1 MVKNTIKKDQVY
13 NRGCTSAIPV
23 VMSIMCCISVLFIFF
38 LSGCKPDERS
48 VVAYVSVDQVYAE
61 PILEAF
67 EKESGVKVRA
77 VYDVEAAKTTGL
89 TTRLIAEKDHPRADV
104 FWNSEFA
111 QTLRLKE
118 QGVLASFKPS
128 TAFELPDTFRDPAGL
143 WFGIGGRARVFL
155 VNRNLLKPED
165 YPKKLEDFLNPK
177 YPPDRIGMAL
187 PLFGTTATH
196 ASALFNVMG
205 DGPARDLFF
214 SMKSRGIR
222 IVDGNA
228 VVRDMV
234 ANGQW
239 MFGLTDTDDALGAI
253 ERGAQVDV
261 VAPDQDERGTL
272 IIPGTVA
279 FIRGAPHPQE
289 AAELINY
296 LLRAETER
304 KLIVAGCCQWSLRG
318 DLKAAAMFP
327 NGLKTMSV
335 LLEDVQ
341 KQLTQTMVQMR
352 EIFSR

>member
-1 MVKNTIKKDQVY
+1 MVKNTINKYQID
-13 NRGCTSAIPV
+13 NGSSAAAKPV
-23 VMSIMCCISVLFIFF
+23 FISLICCFLVLFVFFIF
-38 LSGCKPDERS
+38 GCRPGERS
-48 VVAYVSVDQVYAE
+48 VIVYVSVDQVHAE
-61 PILEAF
+61 PILKAF
-67 EKESGVKVRA
+67 EKESGIKMRA

-128 TAFELPDTFRDPAGL
+128 SASELPDTFRDPAGL

-155 VNRNLLKPED
+155 VNRNLLKPQD
-165 YPKKLEDFLNPK
+165 YPTRLEDFLNPK

-187 PLFGTTATH
+187 PLFGTSATH
-196 ASALFNVMG
+196 AAALYSVMG
-205 DGPARDLFF
+205 AGPAQSLFS

-234 ANGQW
+234 AGGQW

-261 VAPDQDERGTL
+261 VTPDQDGMGTL

-279 FIRGAPHPQE
+279 LIRGAPHPLE
-289 AAELINY
+289 AGEFINY

-304 KLIVAGCCQWSLRG
+304 KLILAGFCQWSLRG
-318 DLKAAAMFP
+318 DLKTAAMFP
-327 NGLKTMSV
+327 KGLKTMSV
-335 LLEDVQ
+335 LLEDVH
-341 KQLTQTMVQMR
+341 KQLPQTMVQMR
-352 EIFSR
+352 EIFSQ

>member
-1 MVKNTIKKDQVY
+1 MTKKNLIDNGRYKVPT
-13 NRGCTSAIPV
+13 PEF
-23 VMSIMCCISVLFIFF
+23 MSFMCCLLLPLILF
-38 LSGCKPDERS
+38 LSGCNPGERS
-48 VVAYVSVDQVYAE
+48 VVVYVSVDQVYAE

-67 EKESGVKVRA
+67 EKETGVKVRA

-128 TAFELPDTFRDPAGL
+128 SAAELPDTFRDPAGL

-155 VNRNLLKPED
+155 VNRNLLKPQD
-165 YPKKLEDFLNPK
+165 YPTKLDDFLTPK

-187 PLFGTTATH
+187 PLFGTSATY
-196 ASALFNVMG
+196 AAALYSVMG
-205 DGPARDLFF
+205 AGPAQGLFS

-234 ANGQW
+234 AGGQW

-261 VAPDQDERGTL
+261 IAPDQDGMGTL

-304 KLIVAGCCQWSLRG
+304 KLILAGFCQWSLRG
-318 DLKAAAMFP
+318 ELKTVAMFP

-335 LLEDVQ
+335 PLEDIQ
-341 KQLTQTMVQMR
+341 KQLPQTMVQMR

>member
-1 MVKNTIKKDQVY
+1 MVKNTIKQYRID
-13 NRGCTSAIPV
+13 NGSCTATTPVFMTFRCCFLLLLILILSA
-23 VMSIMCCISVLFIFF
+23 
-38 LSGCKPDERS
+38 CKPGERS

-61 PILEAF
+61 PILKDF
-67 EKESGVKVRA
+67 EKETGIKVLA

-89 TTRLIAEKDHPRADV
+89 TTRLVAEKDHPRADV
-104 FWNSEFA
+104 FWNGEFA

-118 QGVLASFKPS
+118 QGVLASFKPAS
-128 TAFELPDTFRDPAGL
+128 ASELPDTFRDPAGL

-196 ASALFNVMG
+196 AAALYNVMG
-205 DGPARDLFF
+205 AGPAQDLFF

-261 VAPDQDERGTL
+261 VAPDQDGRGTL
-272 IIPGTVA
+272 IIPGTVT

-304 KLIVAGCCQWSLRG
+304 RLILAGFCQWSLRG
-318 DLKAAAMFP
+318 DLKAVAMFP

-335 LLEDVQ
+335 PLEDIQ
-341 KQLTQTMVQMR
+341 KQLPQTMVQMR
-352 EIFSR
+352 EIFLR